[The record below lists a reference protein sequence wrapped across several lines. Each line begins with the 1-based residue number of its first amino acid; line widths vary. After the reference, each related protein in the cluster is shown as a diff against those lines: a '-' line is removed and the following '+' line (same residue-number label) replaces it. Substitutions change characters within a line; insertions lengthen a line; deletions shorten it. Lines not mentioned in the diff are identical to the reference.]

1 MRVVVVG
8 AGFAGLACADRLVDL
23 GHDVVVF
30 EARDRVGGRVWSQPL
45 IADDPD
51 TLVERGAEFVL
62 DGYAALRD
70 VVSRLGLSLADTGM
84 SYYVREPRGGAPTTP
99 DAIAEAGREL
109 AEAARNVPASTSLR
123 DLASRLSGD
132 RAALDACVARMSL
145 SCAHPPE
152 LLSAWAALEASAQ
165 TEWKPS
171 HRVAGGN
178 QLIATG
184 LAARLGGRLHLATPI
199 TAVTCHA
206 EQVVVHGA
214 GGEVTGDAVVVAVPA
229 AVIDSIVFEP
239 ALPAAKTYAFGRLG
253 LGQAAKLHL
262 PLTKPAPYSAVID
275 VSRGLW
281 CWTAAGPG
289 GETQPILHSFAS
301 SAPVLDALDVA
312 RGPSTW
318 VAALE
323 ELRPELDL
331 QPPGALLTT
340 WQDDPW
346 TQMAY
351 SALSTHTQDSDA
363 DLLAGPVGRVHFAGE
378 HTAGPWAGLMEGA
391 LRSGLRA
398 AAELDAQA

>member
-70 VVSRLGLSLADTGM
+70 VARRLGLSLADTGM

-99 DAIAEAGREL
+99 DAIAVAGRQL
-109 AEAARNVPASTSLR
+109 AEAARNVPVSTSLR

-145 SCAHPPE
+145 SCAYPPE

-184 LAARLGGRLHLATPI
+184 LAARLGARLHPATPV
-199 TAVTCHA
+199 TAVTSHA

-239 ALPAAKTYAFGRLG
+239 ALPAAKTCAFGRLG
-253 LGQAAKLHL
+253 QGQAAKLHL

-281 CWTAAGPG
+281 CWTAAGVG

-331 QPPGALLTT
+331 QPSGALLTT
-340 WQDDPW
+340 WRDDPW